1 MSFSMYIQ
9 KKSPTY
15 ILPSCRSWW
24 LSMRDTR
31 LWRLPWQCIGVPRT
45 NWRPVGLWWGGPN
58 RPAKRGWGQGSVTM
72 ETLKKG
78 ENQFKA
84 RIMCWYLPQTA
95 VHFKSYL
102 LHQCMKKK
110 KEMFMNTPCKNFTSH
125 QHQFISN
132 TFLWL
137 LSIYGITLLFFMNI
151 PRSST
156 TKNIS
161 F

>member
-110 KEMFMNTPCKNFTSH
+110 KKCSWTPRVKILPPTNTSSF
-125 QHQFISN
+125 Q
-132 TFLWL
+132 
-137 LSIYGITLLFFMNI
+137 I
-151 PRSST
+151 PFCGFYRYMA
-156 TKNIS
+156 
-161 F
+161 